1 MWYGGNV
8 EHIIKSSIIKEHG
21 NTIYTEK
28 EGHEGVS
35 IVAEWLRR
43 DMEGVFG
50 CSPQTMGITAENL
63 GDIVA
68 GSFPILCIS
77 ADKGNIARI
86 LSDTGVIDID
96 PILGKRECYIFTV
109 ADLNSVPVLIIAGS
123 DKRGTIYGMLHLSEL
138 SGVSPFTDWLDIKPL
153 RRDALILNED
163 HTYISKEPS
172 VRYRGFF
179 INDEW
184 PAFGNWCNKRFG
196 GFNAECYEHVFEL
209 LLRLKGNYMWPAM
222 WSSIF
227 PDDGPG
233 MASAELADKLGVVMG
248 MSHHEPCLRQG
259 EEYKY
264 VRGPESVYGDAWDFR
279 KNKEGIT
286 RFWEDGLK
294 RGGSLENV
302 ITVGMRGEFDST
314 VLGKEATLGDNIEL
328 LRDVLKTQN
337 ELIRKYVNEDLDRV
351 PRLLAL
357 YKEVEA
363 FYYGDDTYRGLKD
376 DPELEGV
383 TLMLCDDNFGNLR
396 TLPLKS
402 ERDHKG
408 GYGMY
413 YHMDYHGWPV
423 SYEWVNSSSLPKI
436 WEQMTQCYEFGVK
449 ELWIVNVGDIF
460 TNEYPLSF
468 FMALAYDYEKWGASV
483 PDAPSAYTEEFVRT
497 QFPTSTDD
505 DRRIIE
511 ELLAGYTR
519 IAANRR
525 PEAMNDRVYSPLWYG
540 ETDELLTKCD
550 RYMDLTKKLYDRLSV
565 MEDDHAA
572 YTFYELVYYPLMADL
587 NIQKLWLYTGLNH
600 VYAGI
605 CAADEAHGYA
615 DRVRECL
622 EFDRKL
628 TDSLHTVHDGMWYGM
643 GMSEH
648 IGFKYWNEEECSYPV
663 LHEVMRPV
671 KPRIVTMIPGTDRYS
686 AGGVWTSTDL
696 VLDSFLRPDAETGRI
711 ALYSVGEGIAE
722 YEITG
727 DTDVFDLS
735 DDDIRG
741 NLKCGEHRDIVLRLK
756 EDRRGVTQADSD
768 NIQSCGGLS
777 ADHTVYEL
785 RIKAMSGTLPT
796 ETTVKIPVRIRP
808 YEDIPSGT
816 YIWCGTD
823 SVALSSEHYDVITD
837 EECAPM
843 GYISIEAGGYCLK
856 GTDGAGEFMEIRDYG
871 KTVSGMKAFPVTETY
886 TPGLDAPYLNYNLY
900 MEDEGE
906 YTIDVYVTPANPVYK
921 DNLLRYGIK
930 LIRSDRKAAND
941 SRIRLIDTVS
951 DSYAVGD
958 DNDEWKK
965 GVLDNI
971 HISTSDHILCRGLNT
986 VRIYACDPGFV
997 LQKLVVYKK
1006 GRRPAASYLGPAPTY
1021 RIDKEHE

>member
-1 MWYGGNV
+1 
-8 EHIIKSSIIKEHG
+8 
-21 NTIYTEK
+21 
-28 EGHEGVS
+28 
-35 IVAEWLRR
+35 
-43 DMEGVFG
+43 
-50 CSPQTMGITAENL
+50 
-63 GDIVA
+63 
-68 GSFPILCIS
+68 
-77 ADKGNIARI
+77 
-86 LSDTGVIDID
+86 
-96 PILGKRECYIFTV
+96 
-109 ADLNSVPVLIIAGS
+109 
-123 DKRGTIYGMLHLSEL
+123 
-138 SGVSPFTDWLDIKPL
+138 
-153 RRDALILNED
+153 
-163 HTYISKEPS
+163 
-172 VRYRGFF
+172 
-179 INDEW
+179 
-184 PAFGNWCNKRFG
+184 
-196 GFNAECYEHVFEL
+196 
-209 LLRLKGNYMWPAM
+209 
-222 WSSIF
+222 
-227 PDDGPG
+227 
-233 MASAELADKLGVVMG
+233 
-248 MSHHEPCLRQG
+248 
-259 EEYKY
+259 
-264 VRGPESVYGDAWDFR
+264 
-279 KNKEGIT
+279 
-286 RFWEDGLK
+286 
-294 RGGSLENV
+294 
-302 ITVGMRGEFDST
+302 
-314 VLGKEATLGDNIEL
+314 
-328 LRDVLKTQN
+328 
-337 ELIRKYVNEDLDRV
+337 
-351 PRLLAL
+351 
-357 YKEVEA
+357 
-363 FYYGDDTYRGLKD
+363 
-376 DPELEGV
+376 
-383 TLMLCDDNFGNLR
+383 
-396 TLPLKS
+396 
-402 ERDHKG
+402 
-408 GYGMY
+408 
-413 YHMDYHGWPV
+413 
-423 SYEWVNSSSLPKI
+423 
-436 WEQMTQCYEFGVK
+436 
-449 ELWIVNVGDIF
+449 
-460 TNEYPLSF
+460 
-468 FMALAYDYEKWGASV
+468 
-483 PDAPSAYTEEFVRT
+483 
-497 QFPTSTDD
+497 
-505 DRRIIE
+505 
-511 ELLAGYTR
+511 
-519 IAANRR
+519 
-525 PEAMNDRVYSPLWYG
+525 
-540 ETDELLTKCD
+540 
-550 RYMDLTKKLYDRLSV
+550 
-565 MEDDHAA
+565 
-572 YTFYELVYYPLMADL
+572 
-587 NIQKLWLYTGLNH
+587 
-600 VYAGI
+600 
-605 CAADEAHGYA
+605 
-615 DRVRECL
+615 
-622 EFDRKL
+622 
-628 TDSLHTVHDGMWYGM
+628 
-643 GMSEH
+643 
-648 IGFKYWNEEECSYPV
+648 
-663 LHEVMRPV
+663 
-671 KPRIVTMIPGTDRYS
+671 MIPGTDRYS